1 LFRRNERGLE
11 LDIGLDEVSALL
23 RCSDGYSSFS
33 EALRS
38 ESGGDA
44 QSNVGSK
51 RREFEGRVQGMLM
64 TYVALEESYLAW
76 SLSKARANDTLCTE
90 TNTSSAIEDAFF
102 LLQKVASQG

>member
-1 LFRRNERGLE
+1 
-11 LDIGLDEVSALL
+11 
-23 RCSDGYSSFS
+23 
-33 EALRS
+33 
-38 ESGGDA
+38 
-44 QSNVGSK
+44 
-51 RREFEGRVQGMLM
+51 M